1 LIQKHGSI
9 VHTLLYQG
17 RMITI
22 DLEGSFQPGFDLIE
36 ALGQELAG
44 YLRSIAKRSEGRVDE
59 AFQAFIDGY
68 PSRELLKKVT
78 YWSAYGKSL
87 RRTLT
92 RWSDQRKRSQN
103 SKTEVM
109 ARLHNLL

>member
-1 LIQKHGSI
+1 
-9 VHTLLYQG
+9 
-17 RMITI
+17 MITI

-59 AFQAFIDGY
+59 AFQSLIDGY
-68 PSRELLKKVT
+68 PSRDLLKKVT

-87 RRTLT
+87 RRALT
-92 RWSDQRKRSQN
+92 RWSDQRRRSQN

-109 ARLHNLL
+109 ARLHDLL